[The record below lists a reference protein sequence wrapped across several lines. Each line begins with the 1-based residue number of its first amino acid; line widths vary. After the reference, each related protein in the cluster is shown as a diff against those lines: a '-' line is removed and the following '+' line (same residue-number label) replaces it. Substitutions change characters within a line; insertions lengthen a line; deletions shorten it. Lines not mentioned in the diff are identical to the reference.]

1 MQGWLNLDG
10 RAYCKWRE
18 TTNVRDWQALSCFKG
33 VKNVP
38 CCYRVQPKSW
48 LSSELFEEWFKE
60 IDWNFGAQKRKIAL
74 TIDNC
79 PAHPY
84 VPVLDWV
91 EDVDYPAYMDQGVFR
106 TLKAK
111 YRLLAVK
118 KQISVGLNFSSAL
131 TSIFFLWK
139 SYFYGILL
147 IVYFYCQS

>member
-38 CCYRVQPKSW
+38 CCYWVQPKSW
-48 LSSELFEEWFKE
+48 LSSELFEGWFKE

-91 EDVDYPAYMDQGVFR
+91 ELIF
-106 TLKAK
+106 L
-111 YRLLAVK
+111 
-118 KQISVGLNFSSAL
+118 SLNK
-131 TSIFFLWK
+131 TSITQPIWIKESSELLKQNIVCLQLK
-139 SYFYGILL
+139 SRFPLAL
-147 IVYFYCQS
+147 ISRRP

>member
-10 RAYCKWRE
+10 RAYCKWRG

-33 VKNVP
+33 VKNFP
-38 CCYRVQPKSW
+38 CCYWVQPKSW

-91 EDVDYPAYMDQGVFR
+91 ELIF
-106 TLKAK
+106 L
-111 YRLLAVK
+111 
-118 KQISVGLNFSSAL
+118 SLNK
-131 TSIFFLWK
+131 TSITQPIWIKESSELLKQNIVCLQLK
-139 SYFYGILL
+139 SRFPLAL
-147 IVYFYCQS
+147 ISRRP